1 MLQQRRRRGLT
12 ARTSV
17 RTQHDAMG
25 GLAMKTLKPAAAA
38 GAGLAAATPAAA
50 SSPNRTLGAIAADF
64 GGQLGQIASMISILA
79 FVLGVCV
86 AIAGLLKFRQHAQN
100 PGDPSAKP
108 TTALM
113 LILAGAALVA
123 IPATLGSGVATIFGN
138 GAETTTSQGGF
149 GRF

>member
-1 MLQQRRRRGLT
+1 
-12 ARTSV
+12 
-17 RTQHDAMG
+17 
-25 GLAMKTLKPAAAA
+25 MKTLKPAAAA

-50 SSPNRTLGAIAADF
+50 NSPNRTLGAIAADF

-149 GRF
+149 GRV

>member
-1 MLQQRRRRGLT
+1 
-12 ARTSV
+12 
-17 RTQHDAMG
+17 
-25 GLAMKTLKPAAAA
+25 
-38 GAGLAAATPAAA
+38 
-50 SSPNRTLGAIAADF
+50 
-64 GGQLGQIASMISILA
+64 MIFVLA

-86 AIAGLLKFRQHAQN
+86 AITDLLKFRQHAQN

-113 LILAGAALVA
+113 LILVGAALVA

-149 GRF
+149 GHF